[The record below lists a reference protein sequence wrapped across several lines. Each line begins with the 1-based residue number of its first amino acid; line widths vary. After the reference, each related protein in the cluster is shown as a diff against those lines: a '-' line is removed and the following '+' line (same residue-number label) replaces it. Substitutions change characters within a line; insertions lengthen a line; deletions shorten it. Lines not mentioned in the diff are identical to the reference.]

1 MSTKKIKPSGLILRD
16 GPANELRRH
25 MVETST
31 AKFYEPVHKSPIAS
45 VGVYLTGVVYEIP
58 LSEIRENNLNA
69 RAYYTGI
76 GVDQIGQSMLV
87 NGQEVPARG
96 YVEQQHVIL
105 IDGQK
110 RWRGANAVGI
120 KTLRVEICD
129 KPESEREAYLESRRI
144 NLERSEQTALDD
156 AVRFKYLIDNNVF
169 PGQVELGAAI
179 GIDQSAVSKILSINM
194 IPDRVKRRMQDY
206 PQLAQLRVACAI
218 AQIYRP
224 TDPQMNADAAYALA
238 DSVIDDIIRSEMSAR
253 QVEDLVKS
261 RLAAPK
267 KKNRSEI
274 RNYEFAG
281 KTVTVKVLASQGK
294 LDLTVKG
301 LQADKLEQLHQK
313 IQEVLK
319 GEGA

>member
-1 MSTKKIKPSGLILRD
+1 MSKKIKPSALILRD

-25 MVETST
+25 MVETSP
-31 AKFYEPVHKSPIAS
+31 AQVYEPVHKSPLAG
-45 VGVYLTGVVYEIP
+45 VGVYLAGVLYEIP

-69 RAYYTGI
+69 RAYYTGTD
-76 GVDQIGQSMLV
+76 VEQIGQSMLE

-96 YVEQQHVIL
+96 YVEQHQVIL

-110 RWRGANAVGI
+110 RWRGANAVGL
-120 KTLRVEICD
+120 KTLRVEICE
-129 KPESEREAYLESRRI
+129 KPESERESYLESRRI
-144 NLERSEQTALDD
+144 NLHRNEQTALDD
-156 AVRFKYLIDNNVF
+156 AVRFKFLIDNKVF

-194 IPDRVKRRMQDY
+194 IPDRVKRRMLDY
-206 PQLAQLRVACAI
+206 PQLTQLRVACAI

-224 TDPQMNADAAYALA
+224 ADPQRDADAADALA
-238 DSVIDDIIRSEMSAR
+238 DNVIDEIIRSEMSAR

-274 RNYEFAG
+274 QNYKFAG
-281 KTVTVKVLASQGK
+281 KTVTVKVLTSQGK

-313 IQEVLK
+313 IQEMLR